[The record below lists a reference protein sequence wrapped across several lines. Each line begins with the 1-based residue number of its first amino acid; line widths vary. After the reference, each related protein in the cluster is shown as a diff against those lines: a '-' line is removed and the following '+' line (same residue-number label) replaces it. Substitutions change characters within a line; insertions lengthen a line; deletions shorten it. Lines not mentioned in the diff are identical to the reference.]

1 MLTVETIGRIRR
13 EHFVNGKTIRQIARD
28 LRVSRNTVR
37 KMLRSG
43 ETSLAYDRD
52 VQPLPKLGRWTTD
65 LDELLARNEAKAARE
80 QRTLI
85 RIFEDLRGRGYAGG
99 YDAVRRYAR
108 RWSKARGHST
118 AAVYVPLT
126 FAPGEAYQFDW
137 SHEVVLLSGVTVI
150 VKAAHVRLCHSRMPF
165 VRAYPRETQEMVFD
179 AHERAFQLFG
189 GAAQRGIYDNMK
201 TAVDAVFVGKKRIF
215 NRRFLQMCSHYL
227 VEPVACTPAAGW
239 EKGQVENQVGN
250 LREHLF
256 TPRLH
261 FADYDELNAWLE
273 ARCLAQARE
282 SPHPEQS
289 DKTVWEVFQAERQ
302 SLIAYRGPFDGYHE
316 VEVAVSKSNEHR

>member
-1 MLTVETIGRIRR
+1 MLG
-13 EHFVNGKTIRQIARD
+13 
-28 LRVSRNTVR
+28 
-37 KMLRSG
+37 
-43 ETSLAYDRD
+43 
-52 VQPLPKLGRWTTD
+52 
-65 LDELLARNEAKAARE
+65 
-80 QRTLI
+80 
-85 RIFEDLRGRGYAGG
+85 
-99 YDAVRRYAR
+99 
-108 RWSKARGHST
+108 
-118 AAVYVPLT
+118 
-126 FAPGEAYQFDW
+126 
-137 SHEVVLLSGVTVI
+137 GVTTT
-150 VKAAHVRLCHSRMPF
+150 VKAAHVRLCHSRMF
-165 VRAYPRETQEMVFD
+165 LVRAYPRETQEMVFD

-239 EKGQVENQVGN
+239 EKEQVENQVGN
-250 LREHLF
+250 VREHLF

-282 SPHPEQS
+282 STHPEQS
-289 DKTVWEVFQAERQ
+289 DKTVWEVFEAERQ

-316 VEVAVSKSNEHR
+316 VEVAVSKSSGVALRSQPLQRRGEGGAPHRPAASLRRSGCRLVRRRDRRRACPPLRPRPDRLRPLALSAGAGQEARRAEKRRPVPQLGPAAGAGADPQAAGRP